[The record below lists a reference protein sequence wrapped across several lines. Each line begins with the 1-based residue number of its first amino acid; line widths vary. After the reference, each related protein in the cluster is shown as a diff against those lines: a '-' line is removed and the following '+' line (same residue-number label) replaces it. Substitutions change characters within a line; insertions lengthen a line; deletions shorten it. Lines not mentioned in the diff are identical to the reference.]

1 MKNQSKKWFALILV
15 LALSLMMFA
24 GCSKAEEPDATE
36 NGTEAAGTQEGADA
50 TEEKG
55 TVKLVYV
62 NWAEGVAMTNLA
74 KVILEDKMGYNV
86 EITMADVAPIFT
98 ALANNDQDAF
108 MDSWLPVTHGS
119 YIEEYGDDLEDLG
132 INYENAK
139 LGLVVPSYM
148 SIDSISDLNSVKD
161 ELDGQITGIDSG
173 AGMMAQTET
182 AIEEYDLD
190 LELLPGS
197 GPAMTAALG
206 AAIDEESSIVVT
218 GWAPHWMFARWDLKI
233 LEDPKLVFGDAE
245 NIHTM
250 ARKGLSTDMPEVAA
264 FLTNFVV
271 NDQQLGS
278 LMGAIADSDDDPD
291 TVARAWMA
299 ENEELV
305 NSWIPA
311 E

>member
-139 LGLVVPSYM
+139 LGLVVPS
-148 SIDSISDLNSVKD
+148 
-161 ELDGQITGIDSG
+161 
-173 AGMMAQTET
+173 
-182 AIEEYDLD
+182 
-190 LELLPGS
+190 
-197 GPAMTAALG
+197 
-206 AAIDEESSIVVT
+206 
-218 GWAPHWMFARWDLKI
+218 
-233 LEDPKLVFGDAE
+233 
-245 NIHTM
+245 
-250 ARKGLSTDMPEVAA
+250 
-264 FLTNFVV
+264 
-271 NDQQLGS
+271 
-278 LMGAIADSDDDPD
+278 
-291 TVARAWMA
+291 
-299 ENEELV
+299 
-305 NSWIPA
+305 
-311 E
+311 